1 MYTSRRGDEHRS
13 LKPEENNIK
22 FHPLATD
29 EFKESAKFYESRRTG
44 LGKRSIDAVEK
55 TLALIRTNPPIGKI
69 DQEGNRRFRVKKFP
83 FLIIYK
89 VREGKI
95 FVLAVAHT
103 SKKPG
108 YWKDRYF

>member
-1 MYTSRRGDEHRS
+1 MYTSRRGDEHSS
-13 LKPEENNIK
+13 LKPEENNIE
-22 FHPLATD
+22 FPPLALG

-44 LGKRSIDAVEK
+44 LGKRYIDAVEK
-55 TLALIRTNPPIGKI
+55 TLALIRTNPPIGKMNHA
-69 DQEGNRRFRVKKFP
+69 GNRRFRVKKFP
-83 FLIIYK
+83 FLLIYK